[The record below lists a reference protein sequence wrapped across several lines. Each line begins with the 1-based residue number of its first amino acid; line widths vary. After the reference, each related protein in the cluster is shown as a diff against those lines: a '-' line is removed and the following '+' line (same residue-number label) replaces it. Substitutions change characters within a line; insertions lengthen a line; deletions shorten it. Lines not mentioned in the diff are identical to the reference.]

1 MKKFLAYTLLF
12 ITIVAVI
19 DCGFGLT
26 CRYLNSHAKGGD
38 TRDRYY
44 IAKQSSEEILMM
56 GSSRMHH
63 HYVPAIIEDSLH
75 MSAYNCG
82 VDGNGI
88 ILSYGYLLMITERY
102 KPHMIIYDISGFDMY
117 EDDNKRYVDLLKQY
131 YNDPGIIDI
140 LTSIDKKEK
149 IRLFSSLYR
158 YNSQFFTLLKD
169 FLVSSSSGQKGYAPI
184 NKESQEP
191 PTDIYVNDNNFIPDS
206 LKLSYVRKFIEKCK
220 MEGIQLIF
228 CSSPF
233 YGKTSESTYNDPIK
247 AICSESNIPFLDFSE
262 DEEINEDFRYF
273 SDAVHL
279 NEKGSILFTRKLVSA
294 LKNL

>member
-1 MKKFLAYTLLF
+1 MKKFLAYTLLY
-12 ITIVAVI
+12 ISIVAVI
-19 DCGFGLT
+19 DCCFGLT
-26 CRYLNSHAKGGD
+26 CRYLNSHSKGGD

-44 IAKQSSEEILMM
+44 IAKQSSEDILMM

-63 HYVPAIIEDSLH
+63 HYVPAIVEDSLH

-102 KPHMIIYDISGFDMY
+102 RPQLIIYDISGFDMY

-131 YNDPGIIDI
+131 YKEPGIIDI
-140 LTSIDKKEK
+140 LTSLDKKERIK
-149 IRLFSSLYR
+149 LLSSLYR
-158 YNSQFFTLLKD
+158 YNSQFFPLLKD
-169 FLVSSSSGQKGYAPI
+169 YFVSSSSSQKGYAPI
-184 NKESQEP
+184 NKELQET
-191 PTDIYVNDNNFIPDS
+191 PTDIYVNDNNFVPDS
-206 LKLSYVRKFIEKCK
+206 LKLSYVRKFIEKCEE
-220 MEGIQLIF
+220 EGIQLIF

-233 YGKTSESTYNDPIK
+233 YGKTPDSTYNDPLK
-247 AICSESNIPFLDFSE
+247 DICSEKNVPFLDFSE
-262 DEEINEDFRYF
+262 DEEINGDFRYF

-294 LKNL
+294 LKKL

>member
-1 MKKFLAYTLLF
+1 MKKFLAYILLF
-12 ITIVAVI
+12 FFIVAVI

-26 CRYLNSHAKGGD
+26 CRYLNSHGKGGD

-44 IAKQSSEEILMM
+44 IAKQCSEDILMM

-63 HYVPAIIEDSLH
+63 HYVPEIVEDSLH

-102 KPHMIIYDISGFDMY
+102 KPQMIIYDISGFDMY
-117 EDDNKRYVDLLKQY
+117 QDDNKRYVDLLKQY
-131 YNDPGIIDI
+131 YKEPGIIDI
-140 LTSIDKKEK
+140 LTSIDKKER
-149 IRLFSSLYR
+149 IRLLSSLYR
-158 YNSQFFTLLKD
+158 YNSQFFSLLKD
-169 FLVSSSSGQKGYAPI
+169 YFNSSSSGQKGYAPI
-184 NKESQEP
+184 KKEIQEP
-191 PTDIYVNDNNFIPDS
+191 PADIYVNDNNFVPDS

-220 MEGIQLIF
+220 EEGIRLIF

-233 YGKTSESTYNDPIK
+233 YGKTQESTYNDPIK
-247 AICSESNIPFLDFSE
+247 DICSESNIPFLDFSE
-262 DEEINEDFRYF
+262 DEEINGDFRYF

-279 NEKGSILFTRKLVSA
+279 NERGSILFTRKLVSA
-294 LKNL
+294 LKKL